1 MELDTSSLS
10 LPFSVLHTPLLLSDS
25 RLHLFLQS
33 DLSVMKIERCALGK
47 SRYTVAEAI
56 QRTGTSCVSLL
67 EEKRL
72 SGFDCERWSI
82 EQRWAAPSSFPTWLL
97 LFFPYPP
104 SLVCLRVW
112 EEAST
117 GPRREAPT
125 HSWSPRTENRS
136 CAVVFRALSAPWQT
150 TAEPPQPFPQAT
162 SKMKSSFYLSI
173 GYINAPLL
181 ELF

>member
-1 MELDTSSLS
+1 MDLDTSSLS

-56 QRTGTSCVSLL
+56 QRTGSSCVSLL
-67 EEKRL
+67 EEKR
-72 SGFDCERWSI
+72 SGGFDCERWSI
-82 EQRWAAPSSFPTWLL
+82 EQRRAAPSSFQSDSCF
-97 LFFPYPP
+97 LFCPP
-104 SLVCLRVW
+104 SLVCLRAW

-125 HSWSPRTENRS
+125 HSWSLLTENRS
-136 CAVVFRALSAPWQT
+136 CAVVFRAPSAPWQT

-162 SKMKSSFYLSI
+162 SKMKSGFIY
-173 GYINAPLL
+173 PLAIL
-181 ELF
+181 MLPF